1 MYLDDIIV
9 FRPTFDETLAN
20 LRCVM
25 QRLKA
30 AGLKLKASKCHWF
43 QRSVKY
49 LGHIVSSEGIACDSD
64 QIEVVQAWPEPT
76 TVTQVRQFLGF
87 ASYYRK
93 FIPHFSE
100 IAQPLTKLTR
110 KSVRFSWGQ
119 SCQDAFESLKS
130 KLVTAPVLAY
140 PNAEG
145 L

>member
-9 FRPTFDETLAN
+9 FGPTFDETSEN

-30 AGLKLKASKCHWF
+30 AGLKFKASNCHWF
-43 QRSVKY
+43 QCSVKY
-49 LGHIVSSEGIACDSD
+49 VGHIVSSEGIACDPD
-64 QIEVVQAWPEPT
+64 RIEVVQAWPVRT

-93 FIPHFSE
+93 FIPNFSQ
-100 IAQPLTKLTR
+100 IAQLLTKLTR
-110 KSVRFSWGQ
+110 KSVRFSWDK

-130 KLVTAPVLAY
+130 KLVTSTF
-140 PNAEG
+140 
-145 L
+145 